1 MSHNDFRYVSEA
13 EINRAM
19 TNDRS
24 PSTHPEIIPARG
36 QGTPTPKS
44 AQAQAN
50 ELSHRAATLCWQISS
65 TEPVANWKAR
75 IEQAPEELRECLRE
89 FLAQKW
95 RERQDKAKRQAA
107 RDSEAAKQAMAEA
120 SALVAK
126 L

>member
-1 MSHNDFRYVSEA
+1 MNKHQDFIYQPE
-13 EINRAM
+13 
-19 TNDRS
+19 
-24 PSTHPEIIPARG
+24 PSLPARG

-50 ELSHRAATLCWQISS
+50 ELSHRAAVLCWQISS
-65 TEPVANWKAR
+65 TEPVANWKSR
-75 IEQAPEELRECLRE
+75 IERAPEELRECLAE
-89 FLAQKW
+89 FLRQKW
-95 RERQDKAKRQAA
+95 RERRDKAKRQAA

>member
-1 MSHNDFRYVSEA
+1 MTHQDFIYQ
-13 EINRAM
+13 
-19 TNDRS
+19 
-24 PSTHPEIIPARG
+24 PEPPLPARG

-50 ELSHRAATLCWQISS
+50 ELSHRAAVLCWQISS

-89 FLAQKW
+89 FLRQKW

-107 RDSEAAKQAMAEA
+107 RDSE
-120 SALVAK
+120 VAK
-126 L
+126 AEIAKMKTIAEGL

>member
-1 MSHNDFRYVSEA
+1 MSHNDFIYQ
-13 EINRAM
+13 
-19 TNDRS
+19 
-24 PSTHPEIIPARG
+24 PEPPIPARG

-50 ELSHRAATLCWQISS
+50 DIAHRAATLCWQISS
-65 TEPVANWKAR
+65 TEPVANWKYR

-89 FLAQKW
+89 FLAQKYRAMKE
-95 RERQDKAKRQAA
+95 REKRQAA
-107 RDSEAAKQAMAEA
+107 RESEAAKQAMAEA